1 MILTA
6 PLFAAVLSLILV
18 KISSLSFSSIFMI
31 NIWLLSVPHS
41 FATFLRSDLR
51 SFKHFSKSFLL
62 YFAFFIL
69 LVYAS
74 YKSGMVAVFSFY
86 FYWQQF
92 HYSQQN
98 LGIGRK
104 MQKQP
109 GTLWVDKVF
118 YLSVTA
124 IAVAGLFNGEGE
136 VFFGYKLFNVFPF
149 SIGVIGAFSINL
161 ICLIAYML
169 YKGFFDKMAVIHTAI
184 FSLCYLLPE
193 NFAEGWLYLNI
204 FHNTQYLFF
213 MKSFERNLFFY
224 LNAILVTCFFYILYY
239 LANKYGMMLYS
250 FPITIF
256 MLLALNF
263 SHYVFDGVIWK
274 KRAI

>member
-1 MILTA
+1 
-6 PLFAAVLSLILV
+6 
-18 KISSLSFSSIFMI
+18 
-31 NIWLLSVPHS
+31 
-41 FATFLRSDLR
+41 
-51 SFKHFSKSFLL
+51 
-62 YFAFFIL
+62 
-69 LVYAS
+69 
-74 YKSGMVAVFSFY
+74 MVAVFSFY

-92 HYSQQN
+92 HYSKQN

-109 GTLWVDKVF
+109 GSLLVDKIF
-118 YLSVTA
+118 YLGVSA
-124 IAVAGLFNGEGE
+124 IAIAGLFNGEGE

-149 SIGVIGAFSINL
+149 SISATAAFSINL
-161 ICLIAYML
+161 IFLSIYML
-169 YKGFFDKMAVIHTAI
+169 YRRSFDKMAIMHTAI

-213 MKSFERNLFFY
+213 MKIFERNLFFY

-274 KRAI
+274 RRAI